1 MFFYFV
7 GEASMYKRQ
16 ESFWLTSTSGPI
28 FFHYS
33 EPSNHFFYSES
44 RLLMDYSFQKKI
56 ERVHVFIQG
65 LVKD

>member
-1 MFFYFV
+1 
-7 GEASMYKRQ
+7 MYKRQ
-16 ESFWLTSTSGPI
+16 ESCWLTSAPGPI

-33 EPSNHFFYSES
+33 EPSNQFYYLEYK
-44 RLLMDYSFQKKI
+44 LLMDYSFQKKI